1 MALTIV
7 RNDIVRM
14 RVDAIVNST
23 NERLIP
29 GGLGVDAGIH
39 AAAGPELAEAL
50 REIDCCPVGSA
61 VITDAFRIP
70 GCRYI
75 IHTVGPVYQDGLHGE
90 ERLLRSCYRS
100 VLQLARSHAC
110 RSVAIPLLCT
120 GAYGYPKSEGYR
132 IATSVVRDFLFSLPE
147 DEDMMVYLVLFDR
160 ESVAVGEK
168 IDADVEESISDE
180 YREEKK
186 RFLLASRRENA
197 ARADMC
203 FDAAPS
209 YAAPPCA
216 AREELPCAA
225 SRPAPKAARQIPG
238 LAGMAE
244 SVIGAAG
251 AGKRKRDY
259 AAQDLSF
266 AQMCEWWCEQK
277 GVSKKEFYIC
287 ANINKS
293 MFWNMKHH
301 PEQIPKKTNVLAC
314 AIGLKLDYGE
324 TQDLLMRAG
333 MTLSKYCAL
342 DAVVE
347 GFIRRSNYDIYEI
360 NEALFDRDLPLLGA
374 C

>member
-7 RNDIVRM
+7 RDDIVKM
-14 RVDAIVNST
+14 NVDAIVNST
-23 NERLIP
+23 NESLQV
-29 GGLGVDAGIH
+29 GGTGVDASIH
-39 AAAGPELAEAL
+39 AAAGPRLEAALAAIGHCPLGGAVVTEAF
-50 REIDCCPVGSA
+50 D
-61 VITDAFRIP
+61 IP
-70 GCRYI
+70 SCRYI
-75 IHTVGPVYQDGLHGE
+75 IHTAGPRYGNGDRAA
-90 ERLLRSCYRS
+90 ERILRRCYRS
-100 VLQLARSHAC
+100 ILSRARELGC

-197 ARADMC
+197 AREDAC
-203 FDAAPS
+203 FDAAPT

-216 AREELPCAA
+216 AQEELPCAA
-225 SRPAPKAARQIPG
+225 SRPAPKAARQRPG

-244 SVIGAAG
+244 SVTGAAG

-314 AIGLKLDYGE
+314 AIGLKLDYSE

-333 MTLSKYCAL
+333 MTLSKYYAL

>member
-50 REIDCCPVGSA
+50 REIGHCPVGSA

-70 GCRYI
+70 ACRYI
-75 IHTVGPVYQDGLHGE
+75 IHAVGPVYLDGRHGE

-100 VLQLARSHAC
+100 VLQLARSHGC
-110 RSVAIPLLCT
+110 RTVAIPLLCT

-132 IATSVVRDFLFSLPE
+132 IATSVVREFLFSLPE
-147 DEDMMVYLVLFDR
+147 DVDMMVYLVLFDP
-160 ESVAVGEK
+160 ESVAIGEK
-168 IDADVEESISDE
+168 IDADVNPCISDE

-186 RFLLASRRENA
+186 RSLLATYRENA
-197 ARADMC
+197 AREEC
-203 FDAAPS
+203 FFDAAAKC
-209 YAAPPCA
+209 AAPMEMPQA
-216 AREELPCAA
+216 PP
-225 SRPAPKAARQIPG
+225 RPAPKAARSRPN
-238 LAGMAE
+238 LAGIAE
-244 SVIGAAG
+244 SVLGAAR
-251 AGKRKRDY
+251 AGKRKQDY

-277 GVSKKEFYIC
+277 GISKKEFYIC

-314 AIGLKLDYGE
+314 AIGLRLDYAE

-333 MTLSKYCAL
+333 MTLSKYYAL

-347 GFIRRSNYDIYEI
+347 DFIRRSSYDIYEI

-374 C
+374 S

>member
-23 NERLIP
+23 NEYLIP

-39 AAAGPELAEAL
+39 AAAGAELAEAL
-50 REIDCCPVGSA
+50 RRIGCCPVGSA
-61 VITDAFRIP
+61 VMTGSFRIP
-70 GCRYI
+70 TCRYI
-75 IHTVGPVYQDGLHGE
+75 IHTVGPVYRDGRHGE

-100 VLQLARSHAC
+100 VLQLARAHAC

-132 IATSVVRDFLFSLPE
+132 IATSVVREFLFSLPE

-168 IDADVEESISDE
+168 IDADVDACISDE

-186 RFLLASRRENA
+186 RFLRASRREDA
-197 ARADMC
+197 ASEPVF
-203 FDAAPS
+203 FDAAP
-209 YAAPPCA
+209 ACPMPAEPP
-216 AREELPCAA
+216 RPVV
-225 SRPAPKAARQIPG
+225 RPAAKAACKRPG
-238 LAGMAE
+238 LAGMAG
-244 SVIGAAG
+244 SVIGAG
-251 AGKRKRDY
+251 TQKRDFS
-259 AAQDLSF
+259 AQDLSF

-277 GVSKKEFYIC
+277 GISKKEFYIC

-314 AIGLKLDYGE
+314 AIGLRLDYAE

-333 MTLSKYCAL
+333 MTLSKYYAL

-347 GFIRRSNYDIYEI
+347 SYIRRRNYDIFEI

>member
-14 RVDAIVNST
+14 DVDAIVNST
-23 NERLIP
+23 NVRLIS
-29 GGLGVDAGIH
+29 GGHGVDAGIH
-39 AAAGPELAEAL
+39 HAAGPELAKAL
-50 REIDCCPVGSA
+50 REIGACPVGSA
-61 VITDAFRIP
+61 VITDAYNIST
-70 GCRYI
+70 CRYI
-75 IHTVGPVYQDGLHGE
+75 IHTVGPLYRDGQHGE
-90 ERLLRSCYRS
+90 ELLLQSSYRS
-100 VLQLARSHAC
+100 VLQLARDYRC
-110 RSVAIPLLCT
+110 QSVAIPLLCT

-132 IATSVVRDFLFSLPE
+132 IATSVVREFLFSLPE

-168 IDADVEESISDE
+168 IDADVDACISDE

-186 RFLLASRRENA
+186 RFLQSVRRERNA
-197 ARADMC
+197 RE
-203 FDAAPS
+203 FS
-209 YAAPPCA
+209 AAPPCA
-216 AREELPCAA
+216 EPEELPCAA
-225 SRPAPKAARQIPG
+225 SRPAPKAARTRPG
-238 LAGMAE
+238 LAGMVG
-244 SVIGAAG
+244 SVIG
-251 AGKRKRDY
+251 AGKRKQDY
-259 AAQDLSF
+259 AEQDLSF

-277 GVSKKEFYIC
+277 GISKKEFYIC

-314 AIGLKLDYGE
+314 AIGLRLDYSE

-333 MTLSKYCAL
+333 MTLSKYYAL

-347 GFIRRSNYDIYEI
+347 SYIRSSSYDIYEI